1 MVCSAEK
8 KLSLSSWF
16 TYAGCAADT
25 KEVQL
30 KLNLTFFIE
39 LIHCLQKI
47 VPFDEMVDRIH
58 AFFYGM
64 QHFGVVILRKR
75 TQHMLDYRHIML
87 GPSDSDAD
95 PVEIL
100 CA

>member
-1 MVCSAEK
+1 MVYSAEK
-8 KLSLSSWF
+8 SYRFHSELTVLF
-16 TYAGCAADT
+16 GADT

-47 VPFDEMVDRIH
+47 IAFDEMVDGIH
-58 AFFYGM
+58 AFPHGM

-75 TQHMLDYRHIML
+75 TQHMLDDRHIVL
-87 GPSDSDAD
+87 GPSDPDAD

-100 CA
+100 RP